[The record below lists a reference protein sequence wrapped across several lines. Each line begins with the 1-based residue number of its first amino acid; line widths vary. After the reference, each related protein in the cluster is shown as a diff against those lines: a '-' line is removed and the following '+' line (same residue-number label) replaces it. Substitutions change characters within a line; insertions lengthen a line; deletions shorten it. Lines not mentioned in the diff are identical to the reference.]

1 VRKNKLM
8 PGVLARRPDWITRA
22 PGEHSDDRLLS
33 LIARG
38 DREAFRTVWDR
49 YGGAIYS
56 LCLRRLSDAGAAED
70 ATQEAF
76 ISVWRRASTFDP
88 VRGTA
93 ATWLFAVARNAA
105 AQVARRN
112 KGQDVT
118 LTLLGGAEAAEDE
131 AALTRLVVHS
141 ALARLPETER
151 TVLQLSYFDDLSQS
165 QIADRLSLPLGTV
178 KTRVRSGLKRLMD
191 YLEDARL

>member
-1 VRKNKLM
+1 MRKDKLM
-8 PGVLARRPDWITRA
+8 PGALARSSDWTARA
-22 PGEHSDDRLLS
+22 PGEKSDDRLLS
-33 LIARG
+33 LVARG
-38 DREAFRTVWDR
+38 DREAFGTIWDR
-49 YGGAIYS
+49 YGAAIYS

-118 LTLLGGAEAAEDE
+118 LTLVGGAEAAEDE
-131 AALTRLVVHS
+131 A
-141 ALARLPETER
+141 
-151 TVLQLSYFDDLSQS
+151 
-165 QIADRLSLPLGTV
+165 
-178 KTRVRSGLKRLMD
+178 
-191 YLEDARL
+191 